1 MATERI
7 YEGTELEL
15 FQNAHNW
22 KAYWAAKIAP
32 FVKGAVLEVG
42 AGLGANLTTIGA
54 GPDRRWTLLEPD
66 PGLCTEIRGRIVR
79 GELPA
84 ETRVMCGILHDLP
97 ADQRF
102 DSIVYI
108 DVLEHI
114 EDDREQLVEAAA
126 RLNPGG
132 NLIVLSPAYQFAF
145 SPFDAAI
152 GHYRRYDRRSLL
164 ALTPASLQPVRTFYL
179 DSLGLLL
186 SLANRL
192 LLRSPAPTARA
203 IHTWDSAVVPLSR
216 LLDPI
221 LRFRTGRSI
230 VAIWSKR
237 PKH

>member
-1 MATERI
+1 VATERK

-15 FQNAHNW
+15 FQDAHNW

-42 AGLGANLTTIGA
+42 AGLGANLASIGS
-54 GPDRRWTLLEPD
+54 GPGRRWTLLEPD
-66 PGLCTEIRGRIVR
+66 PRLCAEISARIAR

-84 ETRVMCGILHDLP
+84 GTRAVCGILRDLP
-97 ADQRF
+97 ADLRF

-114 EDDREQLVEAAA
+114 EDDRGQLVEAAA
-126 RLNPGG
+126 RLNAGG
-132 NLIVLSPAYQFAF
+132 SLIVLSPAYQFVF

-152 GHYRRYDRRSLL
+152 GHFRRYDRHSLL

-192 LLRSPAPTARA
+192 LLRSPMPSATAIR
-203 IHTWDSAVVPLSR
+203 TWDSAVVPLSR
-216 LLDPI
+216 LIDPI
-221 LRFRTGRSI
+221 LRFSTGRSI
-230 VAIWSKR
+230 VAIWSKKATR
-237 PKH
+237 